1 MAAGVVPYL
10 LAMIQKVSPA
20 STVTSLVLVAI
31 VPPGTTATTT
41 SQHAAKTKVIP
52 EEVRILARTEN
63 VEAEDTEIMARSEC
77 VTERHQFLGCEPC
90 AKLQEK

>member
-1 MAAGVVPYL
+1 MTWPICRSLGFTPGLAASMAAGVVPYL

-20 STVTSLVLVAI
+20 STVTSLVFVAI

-52 EEVRILARTEN
+52 EEVRILARTEK
-63 VEAEDTEIMARSEC
+63 VEAED
-77 VTERHQFLGCEPC
+77 L
-90 AKLQEK
+90 K